1 MPILGASLDLE
12 GHGDMSRQSTATAE
26 RGSRS
31 QQPSGDA
38 VRLRIL
44 RAVEEISRIDGRS
57 PTLREIGVAVG
68 IRAPS
73 HIAHHVD
80 VLVAQGLL
88 RRLSGSRGLLP
99 ARPAGIRILGT
110 IAAGDP
116 LDLFDEGEAEL
127 LELDALA
134 SARPGTGLSRHR
146 EIYALRVCG
155 DSMVDDGILD
165 GDCVL
170 IARGPTAAHA
180 KIAVALHRTANGG
193 RGAAT
198 LKWVFVYEDEVHLR
212 PGNAAYAT
220 RVVPREDW
228 DEEWEVQGTLVG
240 VYRRY
245 TV

>member
-1 MPILGASLDLE
+1 M
-12 GHGDMSRQSTATAE
+12 
-26 RGSRS
+26 
-31 QQPSGDA
+31 QPSGDA
-38 VRLRIL
+38 LRLRIMH
-44 RAVEEISRIDGRS
+44 AVEEIWRTDGRS
-57 PTLREIGVAVG
+57 PTLHGIGVAVG

-73 HIAHHVD
+73 HIAHHID

-99 ARPAGIRILGT
+99 ARPAGIRILGA

-116 LDLFDEGEAEL
+116 LDLFDEGDAES

-134 SARPGTGLSRHR
+134 SARPGTGLSRQR
-146 EIYALRVCG
+146 GVYALRVHG

-165 GDCVL
+165 GDYVL
-170 IARGPTAAHA
+170 IAPGPTAVHA
-180 KIAVALHRTANGG
+180 TIAVALHRSANGG

-220 RVVPREDW
+220 RVVPRKDW
-228 DEEWEVQGTLVG
+228 DDEWEVQGTLVG

-245 TV
+245 SV